1 MAIRQQILS
10 GTGATP
16 RPPSVPRPQAGQPTG
31 QPRFPQT
38 TQADYS
44 AQTSITPP
52 PQAQRPRT
60 NYGGSTNVSVDPM
73 QYDEFREFGDSVM
86 EEYQRSTAP
95 EIEARRARVNQDLV
109 NKGLTPG
116 SEAYEREMDR
126 FMRMENDL
134 FQTAQRGAL
143 EQGLMA
149 QNQAFTQG
157 LGQANIN
164 AGLRQAQIG
173 ADASMYG
180 VDQNRA
186 GSLERLLAG
195 LDQQES
201 EFSRGL
207 GQRQSEFDRNFGQR
221 GYEFDTTFGEGQR
234 QFNQGMGQR
243 QYEYDTGLGQR
254 QYEYNTGL
262 DQRESEFGRTL
273 GNRRD
278 EFGRQMDLNE
288 GQADFGNLASLLGLG
303 LDYAGFNNNA
313 LANDRQFAGG
323 IVGGFQPGA
332 PFVPINAGGA
342 FNTQLNAQTA
352 RQNIRA
358 QNSNSMFGGIGSLG
372 GALLGNWGGIFG

>member
-1 MAIRQQILS
+1 MVSRQQILAGQS
-10 GTGATP
+10 QPP
-16 RPPSVPRPQAGQPTG
+16 RPPSVPRPQGGQQTV
-31 QPRFPQT
+31 QPRYPQPANGS
-38 TQADYS
+38 QASYS
-44 AQTSITPP
+44 AQTNITPP
-52 PQAQRPRT
+52 APVDRPRT
-60 NYGGSTNVSVDPM
+60 NYGGSTSVNVSPM
-73 QYDEFREFGDSVM
+73 QYEEFREFGDSIM
-86 EEYQRSTAP
+86 QEYERNIEP
-95 EIEARRARVNQDLV
+95 EIEQRRARVNQDLV

-164 AGLRQAQIG
+164 AGLKQAQIG

-180 VDQNRA
+180 VDQSRA
-186 GSLERLLAG
+186 GALERLIAG

-201 EFSRGL
+201 EFARGL
-207 GQRQSEFDRNFGQR
+207 GQRESEFSRNFGQR
-221 GYEFDTTFGEGQR
+221 QDEFDSTFGEGQR
-234 QFNQGMGQR
+234 QFNAN
-243 QYEYDTGLGQR
+243 LGQR
-254 QYEYNTGL
+254 Q
-262 DQRESEFGRTL
+262 DQFGRT
-273 GNRRD
+273 
-278 EFGRQMDLNE
+278 MDLNE

-303 LDYAGFNNNA
+303 MDYAGFNNNA

-342 FNTQLNAQTA
+342 YNTQLNAQTA
-352 RQNIRA
+352 RQNIRG